1 MPDGLTFT
9 VADKLA
15 CAKRE
20 LAMRERVYPRW
31 VKDQRMTKENSEK
44 EIAIM
49 RAIVADYQAQVDA
62 LEIAGRLL

>member
-1 MPDGLTFT
+1 MADGLTFT
-9 VADKLA
+9 AADKLA

-31 VKDQRMTKENSEK
+31 VKDQRMTQANSEK

-49 RAIVADYQAQVDA
+49 RAIVADYQAQADA